1 MKRTLIPLAA
11 AAALLF
17 GPSVRAQEGQPVPV
31 PVVTVSA
38 NATTTVPNDRLHA
51 WFRVEADNPGAA
63 TAAAEVNQRVAKV
76 LAKLKTLPEAQ
87 SSTSGYTT
95 QQIVEKG
102 KPSRWRVVQTI
113 KVEGRDFAAIGDMA
127 ARLQAEDGAAL
138 SGLSFA
144 ISDELRRRTQDAI
157 TQQAIAAW
165 RTRAQAAAQGFGS
178 PGWRP
183 GRVTVQTGDG
193 GRPYPMMARGEMAMA
208 AAPAPVPL
216 EAGST
221 EVSVTVTGEAI
232 LDPVRR

>member
-11 AAALLF
+11 APALLF

-165 RTRAQAAAQGFGS
+165 RTRAQAAAQGFGA